1 MDGICGPCCL
11 AENAATTPAPRIKQ
25 ANEAAQQMKIHAT
38 VFRVQFFMPFIV
50 TLKTLQVNTP
60 HYNVIDH

>member
-1 MDGICGPCCL
+1 
-11 AENAATTPAPRIKQ
+11 
-25 ANEAAQQMKIHAT
+25 MKIHAT